1 MPDSEQQD
9 ERLSERVVKEAVSV
23 GMETP
28 MREPILEAVE
38 EADGAPSSGGRRL
51 PLAGALLALGA
62 AVGYLVGTKRES
74 LDSEALS
81 IEDFETPDA
90 ITDVTEDVEPSE
102 PEPADDTD
110 VEVDADEE
118 SGGSRLRRVGIVLAI
133 VGAIAL
139 LRRRFSS
146 SAEEEWEPIE
156 EFEPAVDVDEPSGP
170 DETEADVDEEPS
182 PSMDDEIEE

>member
-38 EADGAPSSGGRRL
+38 EADGGPSSGGRRL

-62 AVGYLVGTKRES
+62 AVGYLVGTKREH

-90 ITDVTEDVEPSE
+90 ITEVAEDVES
-102 PEPADDTD
+102 PEIETADDD

-118 SGGSRLRRVGIVLAI
+118 SGGSRLRRIGIVLAI

-156 EFEPAVDVDEPSGP
+156 EFEPAVDIDEPSDP
-170 DETEADVDEEPS
+170 DESEADVDEEPT
-182 PSMDDEIEE
+182 PSLDDETEE